1 MEDVL
6 REVRESKNKKLID
19 NFLKHEKVT
28 QIAQLNM
35 SFFFEEMSYKK
46 LA

>member
-35 SFFFEEMSYKK
+35 SFFLKR
-46 LA
+46 